1 VDKHIPELLAL
12 IHYFISSE
20 VKSDVTYSLSWESTA
35 VNIATQNLNRVSTM
49 QLNLPL
55 TA

>member
-1 VDKHIPELLAL
+1 VDTNIPELLAL
-12 IHYFISSE
+12 IHYFISSA

-35 VNIATQNLNRVSTM
+35 VNISTQNLNRVSTT

-55 TA
+55 IA

>member
-1 VDKHIPELLAL
+1 VEKHIPEWLAL
-12 IHYFISSE
+12 NHYFISSA

-35 VNIATQNLNRVSTM
+35 VNISTQNLNRESTI

>member
-1 VDKHIPELLAL
+1 VDKHIPEFLAL
-12 IHYFISSE
+12 IHYFISSA
-20 VKSDVTYSLSWESTA
+20 VKSDVTYSLSWESAAINT
-35 VNIATQNLNRVSTM
+35 ATQNLNRVSTT